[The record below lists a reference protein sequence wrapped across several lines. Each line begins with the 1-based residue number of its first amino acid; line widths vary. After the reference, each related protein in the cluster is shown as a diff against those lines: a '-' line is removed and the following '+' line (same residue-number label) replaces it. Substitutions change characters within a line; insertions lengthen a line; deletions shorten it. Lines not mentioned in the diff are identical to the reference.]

1 MGSFL
6 FTQLLKYKCK
16 KKLKKRRKRKKE
28 EEKKTVQRRREK
40 DSAHGAIFLGQ
51 MSHHIGLF
59 EEYIHREFFP
69 FFGKPIG
76 NFIEQA

>member
-16 KKLKKRRKRKKE
+16 KKLKKKRRKRKR
-28 EEKKTVQRRREK
+28 KKKKRSEK
-40 DSAHGAIFLGQ
+40 DSAHGAIFFGQ

-59 EEYIHREFFP
+59 KEYIHREFFP

>member
-16 KKLKKRRKRKKE
+16 KKNLKKGEKE
-28 EEKKTVQRRREK
+28 KEKKKKRSEK
-40 DSAHGAIFLGQ
+40 DSAHRAIFFGQ

>member
-16 KKLKKRRKRKKE
+16 KKKLKKKGEKE
-28 EEKKTVQRRREK
+28 KEKKKKRSEK
-40 DSAHGAIFLGQ
+40 DSAHGAIFFGQ

>member
-16 KKLKKRRKRKKE
+16 KKKLKKKREKE
-28 EEKKTVQRRREK
+28 KEKKKKRSEK
-40 DSAHGAIFLGQ
+40 DSAHGAIFFGQ

>member
-16 KKLKKRRKRKKE
+16 KKKFKKGEKEKEKKKKRS
-28 EEKKTVQRRREK
+28 EK
-40 DSAHGAIFLGQ
+40 DSAHGAIFFGQ

>member
-16 KKLKKRRKRKKE
+16 KKLKKKRRKRKR
-28 EEKKTVQRRREK
+28 KKKKRSEK
-40 DSAHGAIFLGQ
+40 DSAHGAIFFGQ